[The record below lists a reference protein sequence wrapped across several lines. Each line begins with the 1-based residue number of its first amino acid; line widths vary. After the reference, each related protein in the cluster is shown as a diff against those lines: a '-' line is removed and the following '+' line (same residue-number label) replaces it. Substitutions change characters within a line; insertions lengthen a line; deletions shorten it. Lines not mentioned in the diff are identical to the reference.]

1 MITPPWLKKG
11 DTVGLVA
18 PASYVKAEEL
28 EQFLA
33 ILDGWGLKAVLGK
46 NLYRRKNSFA
56 GNDEQRASDFQ
67 QMLDDPAVKAVLCAR
82 GGYGSIRIAGKLDF
96 SRFKD
101 NPKWII
107 GCSDVTVLHTMIQ
120 KMLNTESLH
129 AIMPRHI
136 KAGKKDLSSLESLK
150 KAIFGKLN
158 GYTVKPVRQNRMGE
172 ASGTLVGGN
181 LSVLYSMR
189 GTKFD
194 IDTAGKILFIEDIG
208 EYLYHIDRMIMNLKT
223 GGKLKTLKGL
233 IVGGMTDMKVSVSGF
248 RKTANDVIYEAVEEY
263 DYPVMFGFPAGH
275 IRPNMALIL
284 GREVTLQ
291 VGTDKC
297 RLIF

>member
-67 QMLDDPAVKAVLCAR
+67 QMLDERAVKAVLCAR
-82 GGYGSIRIAGKLDF
+82 GGYGSIRIADKLDF
-96 SRFKD
+96 TRFKE

-233 IVGGMTDMKVSVSGF
+233 IVGGMTGMKVSVSGF
-248 RKTANDVIYEAVEEY
+248 RKTAYDVIYEAVEEY

-275 IRPNMALIL
+275 KRPNMALIL
-284 GREVTLQ
+284 GRDVTLQ
-291 VGTDKC
+291 VSIDKC
-297 RLIF
+297 KLIF